1 MCPKIVQKYVERS
14 FLLDASGLPSLQREP
29 EPASPL
35 KVTKQKSNSPSK
47 KRADRTDFRKFDL
60 RQWVYV
66 NSFDP
71 LHAFIYKKAYLR
83 ICGAHFDLSQFD
95 D

>member
-14 FLLDASGLPSLQREP
+14 FLLDARGVPTLQKDP
-29 EPASPL
+29 EP
-35 KVTKQKSNSPSK
+35 TSPSK
-47 KRADRTDFRKFDL
+47 TAQPKSPTKVQRQLSDLRKFDL
-60 RQWVYV
+60 RQWVFV

-71 LHAFIYKKAYLR
+71 LHAFIYKRAYLR
-83 ICGAHFDLSQFD
+83 ICGAHFDLGQFD